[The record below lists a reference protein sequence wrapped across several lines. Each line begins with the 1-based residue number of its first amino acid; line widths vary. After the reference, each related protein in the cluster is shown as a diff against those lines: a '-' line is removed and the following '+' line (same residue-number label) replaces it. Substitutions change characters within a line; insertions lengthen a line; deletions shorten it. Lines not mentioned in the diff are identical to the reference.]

1 MKRRLLS
8 LALCLVFAVGLMTTA
23 YAGSASS
30 YGTVTIYF
38 DTQGGSSV
46 DPITVS
52 AGSSVD
58 LTRYKPTKDG
68 YAFNGWYTSEN
79 NPSKTTDSITLM
91 SGTQT
96 VYASWVEGYSLTVIT
111 TCSNTECTTEKQET
125 VFAYSKGATVDLS
138 KLEIAAW
145 TGHTSNGSFYTDA
158 DMTGIIKNTTLTLN
172 EDTVVYAG
180 YMHGS
185 DSTISGSAGESLGG
199 GVTTV
204 GGGSSDSSDNSG
216 SSDSSDSSSETCI
229 IQFFNTAGVKVH
241 DDVIVTN
248 PTSVM
253 FMNRSYTPD
262 AQYIPEGYEF
272 GNWYYNKELS
282 GTPVPMSYTVTTDL
296 TLYAKFT
303 KTDSTSSDNTGGSL
317 SGGAG
322 YTLTYDPNGGEL
334 DESERTVSYDGVNT
348 VDFSNAPTPTR
359 EGYTFTG
366 WYKDADATNKLD
378 SMLIYS
384 DTTVYA
390 GWEENTTGGGNDLAG
405 GSAYTLTF
413 DPNGGELAES
423 ERTATYVGVCFIDFT
438 DKDKIPTPTREGYTF
453 VGWCK
458 DKEGTTTLGTSEPI
472 FEATT
477 VYAKWEKN
485 VETDSTTTIGG
496 GSGSDTNTTIGGGTN
511 TGATIGGGSSGGST
525 GGSAGG
531 SAGGSSGGSTG
542 GSAGGSAGGSSGST
556 SPSASTTDNDD
567 AKDNDAEE
575 EEPAGDDEEEEE
587 PTETVDV
594 VAEYDDIKEGY
605 WGTEAISFV
614 VSKGLFNGTSTTTFS
629 PDDTMTRQ
637 MLMTVLARLDGADT
651 TSDPYGKGMAWAL
664 ENNITDG
671 SDPTGSITREQL
683 AVMLWRYAGSP
694 TATQTALDFTDAGEV
709 SSWAQQAMLWA
720 NENGIISGKG
730 GGILD
735 PKGEATRTQV
745 AKMIMVY
752 CSIEK

>member
-1 MKRRLLS
+1 V
-8 LALCLVFAVGLMTTA
+8 LAE
-23 YAGSASS
+23 SER
-30 YGTVTIYF
+30 TVTY
-38 DTQGGSSV
+38 
-46 DPITVS
+46 
-52 AGSSVD
+52 
-58 LTRYKPTKDG
+58 
-68 YAFNGWYTSEN
+68 
-79 NPSKTTDSITLM
+79 
-91 SGTQT
+91 
-96 VYASWVEGYSLTVIT
+96 
-111 TCSNTECTTEKQET
+111 
-125 VFAYSKGATVDLS
+125 
-138 KLEIAAW
+138 
-145 TGHTSNGSFYTDA
+145 
-158 DMTGIIKNTTLTLN
+158 
-172 EDTVVYAG
+172 
-180 YMHGS
+180 
-185 DSTISGSAGESLGG
+185 G

-204 GGGSSDSSDNSG
+204 N
-216 SSDSSDSSSETCI
+216 
-229 IQFFNTAGVKVH
+229 FNDT
-241 DDVIVTN
+241 
-248 PTSVM
+248 
-253 FMNRSYTPD
+253 
-262 AQYIPEGYEF
+262 E
-272 GNWYYNKELS
+272 
-282 GTPVPMSYTVTTDL
+282 
-296 TLYAKFT
+296 
-303 KTDSTSSDNTGGSL
+303 KT
-317 SGGAG
+317 
-322 YTLTYDPNGGEL
+322 
-334 DESERTVSYDGVNT
+334 
-348 VDFSNAPTPTR
+348 PTPTR

-366 WYKDADATNKLD
+366 WYKEAATTNKLE
-378 SMLIYS
+378 SLFIHS
-384 DTTVYA
+384 NVTVYA
-390 GWEENTTGGGNDLAG
+390 GWEKNTTGGGNDLVSAG
-405 GSAYTLTF
+405 YTLTF

-423 ERTATYVGVCFIDFT
+423 KSTLSFTGGGVNFVDFT

-458 DKEGTTTLGTSEPI
+458 DKEDTTTLGTSEPI
-472 FEATT
+472 YEATT

-485 VETDSTTTIGG
+485 VETDSTATIGG

-531 SAGGSSGGSTG
+531 TSGGSSGGSTG

-556 SPSASTTDNDD
+556 SPSASTADNDD